1 LAAKLRE
8 CLCALLY
15 LQKIK
20 AMPVISMFYGII
32 VSMYYLDTKQH
43 HLPHIHVSYANFEA
57 IYQIPD
63 GEVLEGN
70 LPTNKHKLILA
81 WIEIH
86 RENLMADWNL
96 AVKGNPVFRID
107 PLK

>member
-1 LAAKLRE
+1 
-8 CLCALLY
+8 
-15 LQKIK
+15 
-20 AMPVISMFYGII
+20 MPVISMFYGLI

-43 HLPHIHVSYANFEA
+43 NYPHIHIRYGELEA

-63 GEVLEGN
+63 GN
-70 LPTNKHKLILA
+70 LLQGSMPRNKEKLIQA

-86 RENLMADWNL
+86 KEDLMADWQL
-96 AVKGNPVFRID
+96 AVTGNKVFTID

>member
-1 LAAKLRE
+1 
-8 CLCALLY
+8 
-15 LQKIK
+15 
-20 AMPVISMFYGII
+20 MPVISMFYGLI

-43 HLPHIHVSYANFEA
+43 NLPHIHVKYGELEA

-63 GEVLEGN
+63 GILLEGN
-70 LPTNKHKLILA
+70 LPKNKLKLIEA

-86 RENLMADWNL
+86 KEDLMANWQL
-96 AVKGNPVFRID
+96 AVTGNKVFTID